1 MVCAAST
8 RLAPELKRQQKAG
21 ARGRPPRAH
30 FSPGSLMPCDLHQGL
45 LLQEFVPK
53 MGLGSGPVLEVECL
67 LLQSH

>member
-8 RLAPELKRQQKAG
+8 RLAPALRRQQKVG
-21 ARGRPPRAH
+21 ARCWPPYTR
-30 FSPGSLMPCDLHQGL
+30 FSPVSLMLCDLHRGL

-53 MGLGSGPVLEVECL
+53 MGLGSGPVLEVKCL